1 MIEVVKVESKKN
13 VKDFVMF
20 PFELYKDCEY
30 WVPPIINEE
39 IDAMDTNKN
48 PVFKNA
54 EAEFYLAY
62 KDNKIAGR
70 IAAIVNWVE
79 IEEQKK
85 NKLRFG
91 WYDTIDDVNVSKA
104 LMDKVLEF
112 GKSRKLEFVDGPVGF
127 SNMDKAG
134 LLIEGYDELN
144 TMITWYHYPYQK
156 EHLNKLGFSKLA
168 EWVEYKIKIFSAEE
182 APEKVK
188 KFSKIIQERY
198 NLKVVNFKSTKEII
212 PYVDKMFELL
222 NVTYSNLQTYVTIKQ
237 YQIDFYKEKFIKY
250 IHPDFIKCCLDEND
264 NLIAFLITMPSFSR
278 ALKKING
285 KIGLM
290 GYFHL
295 FKAQHFNDRVSLYLI
310 GVDPKYQSKGV
321 TAVIFNELQ
330 QTFNNRGIVEVET
343 NPELVE
349 NKAIQAF
356 WKNYE
361 STLHKRRATFTKK
374 IGRAHV

>member
-1 MIEVVKVESKKN
+1 MIEVIKVESKKN

-39 IDAMDTNKN
+39 IDAMDKKKN

-62 KDNKIAGR
+62 KDNKIVGR

-91 WYDTIDDVNVSKA
+91 WYDTIDDINVSKA

-182 APEKVK
+182 APEKVR
-188 KFSKIIQERY
+188 KFSKIVQERY

-250 IHPDFIKCCLDEND
+250 MHPDFIKCCLDENN

-361 STLHKRRATFTKK
+361 STLHKRRATFTKSL
-374 IGRAHV
+374 

>member
-1 MIEVVKVESKKN
+1 MIEVIKVESKKN

-48 PVFKNA
+48 PVFRNA

-104 LMDKVLEF
+104 LMEKVLEF

-361 STLHKRRATFTKK
+361 STLHKRRATFTKSL
-374 IGRAHV
+374 